1 MAIGKYMDI
10 RNMSDSAV
18 LSDLKFYK
26 EGMIIFAKIKINKV
40 DIWMII
46 ILESYMMMKK
56 LKLNFVKVCIV
67 NLKNSPV
74 LFIKI

>member
-1 MAIGKYMDI
+1 MDI

>member
-1 MAIGKYMDI
+1 MDI

-26 EGMIIFAKIKINKV
+26 EGMIIFAKMKINKV
-40 DIWMII
+40 DKWMII
-46 ILESYMMMKK
+46 ILESYMMTKK
-56 LKLNFVKVCIV
+56 LKLNFVKACIV

>member
-1 MAIGKYMDI
+1 MDI

-18 LSDLKFYK
+18 LLDLKFYK
-26 EGMIIFAKIKINKV
+26 EGMIISAKMKINKV